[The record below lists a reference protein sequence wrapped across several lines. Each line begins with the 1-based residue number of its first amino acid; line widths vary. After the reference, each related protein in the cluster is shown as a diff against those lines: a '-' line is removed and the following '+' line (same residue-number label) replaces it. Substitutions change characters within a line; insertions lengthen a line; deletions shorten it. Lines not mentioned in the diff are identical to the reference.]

1 MVVHHRLLHEIF
13 RVPMHRSHEET
24 VATYVELFLNGLNQ
38 GPLGGAK

>member
-24 VATYVELFLNGLNQ
+24 VATYVELFLNGLKQ
-38 GPLGGAK
+38 GPLGGVV